1 MITNVT
7 MDSASILEVRDGQ
20 NWRRAYSNS
29 EDGRAQLKAE
39 FPVEYDELCG
49 EGKPWGTEPTVQPIE
64 DDGVPSYPV
73 APYNIVAGEYITIG
87 GVLYKAIENIPN
99 GEPVIVG
106 QNAIKTTVEEQLRGL
121 KGE

>member
-7 MDSASILEVRDGQ
+7 TDSVSILKVRDDV
-20 NWRRAYSNS
+20 NWRRAFSNS
-29 EDGRAQLKAE
+29 EEGRAQLKAE
-39 FPVEYDELCG
+39 FPDAYDELCG
-49 EGKPWGTEPTVQPIE
+49 EGKPWGTEPSVQPIE
-64 DDGVPSYPV
+64 DAGVPRYPV

-87 GVLYKAIENIPN
+87 GVLYLATENIPN

-106 QNAIKTTVEEQLRGL
+106 QNAIKTTVEEQLCGL